1 MRLSAGASTRAR
13 WRRPDRRRNI
23 RARSAVQHLSRRRVK
38 TERDVGESEDRT
50 HARELGLDPSDRFD
64 RLDAVAPRFDHP
76 RRERQRQGVD
86 EYVLGVESVARDG
99 EIGDGTCRAH
109 LPFGRARCPSSSM
122 QVATMAAPNSAASDK
137 NPSRRVP
144 GPSPSSRLTE
154 LSSALPPSH
163 VSAWRATLVSV
174 VSTMMGPI
182 LRCQSTHQ
190 FVHVRHPSAPV

>member
-1 MRLSAGASTRAR
+1 MHDGGVQTGVGTFVQE
-13 WRRPDRRRNI
+13 D
-23 RARSAVQHLSRRRVK
+23 AVQHLSRRRVK

-109 LPFGRARCPSSSM
+109 LPFGRARLSFFVDAGC
-122 QVATMAAPNSAASDK
+122 DDG
-137 NPSRRVP
+137 R
-144 GPSPSSRLTE
+144 TE
-154 LSSALPPSH
+154 FGGE
-163 VSAWRATLVSV
+163 R
-174 VSTMMGPI
+174 
-182 LRCQSTHQ
+182 
-190 FVHVRHPSAPV
+190 